1 MLNKDQLNRLTL
13 AIQKLEEA
21 KDLVRGALGDSDS
34 ADISIHA
41 INDAIDDLRYDL
53 DEVSVDE

>member
-21 KDLVRGALGDSDS
+21 KDLVRGALGDTDS

-53 DEVSVDE
+53 DEVLA